1 MPYLETEDRVD
12 LEKKVSS
19 RLSSGTDPM
28 PVSLDK
34 RNAYSVNE
42 IGNGA

>member
-1 MPYLETEDRVD
+1 MPYLETEDCAD
-12 LEKKVSS
+12 LEQRASS
-19 RLSSGTDPM
+19 PLSSGTDPM